1 MEDLRLYQIAL
12 KNITGVGAQRAK
24 ALIKYFGGLK
34 EVFDVPQKHWIEVL
48 NIGPAVLKKMSR
60 NEALEAAQ
68 QELEFIDRNKLDL
81 LFFDDPRY
89 PHRLSHCSDAP
100 ILLFCKGQTDLNN
113 LKTVAVI
120 GTRKCTNYGH
130 ERTQELIEGL
140 VPYNA
145 LIVSGLALGVDTIAH
160 ELALSAGL
168 PTAAV
173 LGHSLDRIY
182 PSANAALANKIKT
195 SGVLIS
201 EFNHGTK
208 PDRENF
214 PQRNRIVA
222 GMSDVVVVIETGVK
236 GGSMITVSQALSYNR
251 DVCAFPGK
259 VADLSSAGCNWLIK
273 KNQAH
278 LIESA
283 ADLAFVMG
291 WEVFEKR
298 NATQKQLFVELD
310 EEEELVVKV
319 LEENISKSIDLI
331 SIACNWPTSKTASVL
346 LNMEFKGLIRS
357 LPGKQ
362 FCLT

>member
-24 ALIKYFGGLK
+24 ALIKYFGGIQ
-34 EVFDVPQKHWIEVL
+34 EVFDVPLKHWTEVL

-60 NEALEAAQ
+60 TEALEAAK
-68 QELEFIDRNKLDL
+68 QELDFIECNNLDV

-100 ILLFCKGQTDLNN
+100 ILLFCKGDTDLNN
-113 LKTVAVI
+113 LKTVAII
-120 GTRKCTNYGH
+120 GTRKCTPYGQAC
-130 ERTQELIEGL
+130 TQALIDGL
-140 VPYNA
+140 VPYKA

-160 ELALSAGL
+160 EMALSAGL
-168 PTAAV
+168 PTVAV

-182 PSANAALANKIKT
+182 PSNNTALANRIKA
-195 SGVLIS
+195 SGALLS

-222 GMSDVVVVIETGVK
+222 GMSDAVVVIETGVK

-251 DVCAFPGK
+251 DVFAFPGRLDD
-259 VADLSSAGCNWLIK
+259 ASSKGCNWLIK

-283 ADLAFVMG
+283 SDLAFIMG
-291 WEVFEKR
+291 WEIFEKKR
-298 NATQKQLFVELD
+298 ATQKQLFVELEPD
-310 EEEELVVKV
+310 EEL
-319 LEENISKSIDLI
+319 LI
-331 SIACNWPTSKTASVL
+331 SILQENGPKSMDVLSVSCNWPSSKTASVL